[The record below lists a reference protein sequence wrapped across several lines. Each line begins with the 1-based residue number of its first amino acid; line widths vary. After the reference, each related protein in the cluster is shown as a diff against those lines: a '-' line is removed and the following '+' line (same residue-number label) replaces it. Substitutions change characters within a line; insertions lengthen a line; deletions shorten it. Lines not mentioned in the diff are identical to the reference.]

1 MISHGLGVLALVG
14 PPATLPRI
22 HRAGQPVMVWSLE
35 DPLSSLTSLVQD
47 VGLDGVIEWSD
58 IDSVVMTANMRED
71 AFGIVGGS
79 YYSIFFAAV
88 LSGSLAAHAI
98 QNQMLRRAPPRANFF
113 EWMAGSA
120 LPSLDEL
127 QTACV
132 PIAMGDGCAAH
143 PLHHYCATTEGSCAA
158 TVFATDAT
166 SSSVQRKASSRQ
178 GLVGRMRS
186 SVSTTASQ
194 FTSAISNKRNGA
206 HAYHPLVT
214 LGVEENAQ
222 EPRWPVPCIRSL
234 TTVSSHMSIR

>member
-1 MISHGLGVLALVG
+1 VSAVECCPSQDMMISHGLGVLALVG

-132 PIAMGDGCAAH
+132 PIAMGDGRDLFLCAEESLFPA
-143 PLHHYCATTEGSCAA
+143 
-158 TVFATDAT
+158 
-166 SSSVQRKASSRQ
+166 
-178 GLVGRMRS
+178 
-186 SVSTTASQ
+186 
-194 FTSAISNKRNGA
+194 GA
-206 HAYHPLVT
+206 C
-214 LGVEENAQ
+214 GEDEEFSEYYGQ
-222 EPRWPVPCIRSL
+222 PVYVCHL
-234 TTVSSHMSIR
+234 